1 MKFCPD
7 MPDEVGGMVRLLN
20 SQVVRLQDLQLQ
32 GCGSNP
38 PANVTAD
45 FTMTRIYS
53 RLVESHFLDLCSSF
67 KS

>member
-7 MPDEVGGMVRLLN
+7 MPDEVGGMVWLLHVN
-20 SQVVRLQDLQLQ
+20 SQVVGLQDLQLQ

-45 FTMTRIYS
+45 FTMTNS
-53 RLVESHFLDLCSSF
+53 RLVESHFLNLCSSF